1 MNLTIAVD
9 RGLVE
14 RARDVARMQGRCLK
28 DLIREYLQT
37 VVGDQPGA
45 EVADELLEL
54 MDRHGGHSGG
64 ARFRRADA
72 YEGHV

>member
-9 RGLVE
+9 SGLVG
-14 RARDVARMQGRCLK
+14 RARDVARMQGRSLQ

-45 EVADELLEL
+45 AVADELLEL
-54 MDRHGGHSGG
+54 MDSEGGHSGG
-64 ARFRRADA
+64 ARFRRDDA
-72 YEGHV
+72 YEGRV